1 METKIGLEIHVELST
16 ETKMFCPCKNEY
28 GGEPNTRICPV
39 CMGEPGI
46 LPSPNFEAVKKAV
59 KVGIALNSKI
69 NRFSI
74 FTRKN
79 YFYPDLP
86 KGYQITQYGTS
97 IAEGGSVNIKSG
109 SVYLE
114 RINIEEETAK
124 SIYTENGEVL
134 LDFNRCG
141 IPLLEIV
148 TLPCIKSPEEAV
160 EFLKEL
166 RRIIRYLGVSECD
179 MEKGM
184 FRVDSNV
191 SVSKEGRAELKNLNS
206 LKAVYEGLLY
216 EIKRQKEVI
225 EKGEK
230 IRRETRLWDE
240 FKKETRVM
248 RVKEEE
254 LDYRYFPEPDLP
266 PLELS
271 TELIEKIK
279 KEIPELPYQK
289 KQRFVKLYFLDEKDA
304 EILVSEKELAD
315 YFEEIL
321 KFYKNPE
328 DVSSWVITELLAY
341 TEPENTRKLGLS
353 ASEIAQLVKSV
364 NENKIT
370 RNIGKEILKRS
381 ISEKIPI
388 SELIKKEEKSIIK
401 GDDIIES
408 AVKEVIEENPD
419 VVEKYIKGKKGVL
432 GFLIGQTMKKLK
444 GRADPKQVGKLI
456 LKKLEKNS

>member
-1 METKIGLEIHVELST
+1 MEIKIGLEIHVELST
-16 ETKMFCPCKNEY
+16 KTKMFCSCKNEY

-39 CMGEPGI
+39 CIGEPGT
-46 LPSPNFEAVKKAV
+46 LPSPNLESVKKAI

-69 NRFSI
+69 NNFSV

-86 KGYQITQYGTS
+86 KGYQITQYGIS
-97 IAEGGSVNIKSG
+97 IAQGGSVSTKNSE
-109 SVYLE
+109 VYLD

-124 SIYTENGEVL
+124 SIYTESGEVL

-148 TLPCIKSPEEAV
+148 TLPFIKSPEKAV

-166 RRIIRYLGVSECD
+166 RRIIRYLSVSECD

-191 SVSKEGRAELKNLNS
+191 SVSEKGRTELKNLNS
-206 LKAVYEGLLY
+206 LKAVYEGLSY
-216 EIKRQKEVI
+216 EIERQKKIV

-230 IRRETRLWDE
+230 VKRETRLWDE

-248 RVKEEE
+248 RIKEEE

-266 PLELS
+266 PLEIPV
-271 TELIEKIK
+271 ELIEQIK
-279 KEIPELPYQK
+279 KEMPELPYEK
-289 KQRFVKLYFLDEKDA
+289 KQRFIKEYFINEKDA

-321 KFYKNPE
+321 KFYKNPK
-328 DVSSWVITELLAY
+328 DVSNWIIIELLAY
-341 TEPENTRKLGLS
+341 TEPENIRNLGLL
-353 ASEIAQLVKSV
+353 ASEIAKLVKSV

-370 RNIGKEILKRS
+370 RNIGKEILKRC
-381 ISEKIPI
+381 ISEKMSI

-401 GDDIIES
+401 GSDVIES
-408 AVKEVIEENPD
+408 VVKEVLEENSD
-419 VVEKYIKGKKGVL
+419 VVNKYIKGKKGVL
-432 GFLIGQTMKKLK
+432 GSLIGQNMKKFEGK
-444 GRADPKQVGKLI
+444 ADPKTI
-456 LKKLEKNS
+456 KKTILEKIKKD

>member
-1 METKIGLEIHVELST
+1 MKTKIGLEIHVELST
-16 ETKMFCPCKNEY
+16 QTKMFCPCKNEY

-39 CMGEPGI
+39 CTGEPGV
-46 LPSPNFEAVKKAV
+46 LPSPNFESVKKAI

-69 NRFSI
+69 NKLSI

-86 KGYQITQYGTS
+86 KGYQITQYGIS
-97 IAEGGSVNIKSG
+97 IAEAGSVNIKSG

-124 SIYTENGEVL
+124 SIYTESGEVL

-148 TLPCIKSPEEAV
+148 TLPCMKSPEEAV

-166 RRIIRYLGVSECD
+166 RRTIRYLGVSECD

-191 SVSKEGRAELKNLNS
+191 SVSKEGRTELKNLNS

-266 PLELS
+266 PLEVS
-271 TELIEKIK
+271 AELIEEIK
-279 KEIPELPYQK
+279 KEIPELPYQR
-289 KQRFVKLYFLDEKDA
+289 KQRFIKVYFLDEKDA
-304 EILVSEKELAD
+304 GILVSEKELAD

-321 KFYKNPE
+321 KFYKNPK

-341 TEPENTRKLGLS
+341 TEPENIRKLGLS
-353 ASEIAQLVKSV
+353 ASEVAQLVKSV

-388 SELIKKEEKSIIK
+388 LELIKKEEKSIIK
-401 GDDIIES
+401 GDDVIES
-408 AVKEVIEENPD
+408 AVKEALEENPD
-419 VVEKYIKGKKGVL
+419 VVDKYIKGKKGVL

-444 GRADPKQVGKLI
+444 GRADPKHVGKLI
-456 LKKLEKNS
+456 VKKLEKES